1 MVVVP
6 CRASSI
12 SVRRE
17 RNAPVRKA
25 AFGVRRA
32 RTKRRRARLSRD
44 LKPRGLKPRPGRAV
58 ERRRAR
64 PIAFAPRIA
73 DRDRVFDRGL
83 RPTRGGFP
91 INRRDSLVDSDES
104 RRPLR
109 AESAPIARSR
119 GSQGNLAS
127 QSLVFFGFAKRTS
140 IQRSKDRR
148 FLSPASRLEKLP
160 NAAIAGVKR
169 LSRSVTAEWFFADS
183 VVGFSLSE
191 LVAPA
196 GALDAHSH
204 ARAARRTPKIS
215 CTRPRTSLLDAPSTP
230 TAFAARAHAATPPEA
245 RPLHLRIESNV
256 SRARVKHRPGP
267 ASR

>member
-6 CRASSI
+6 CLSRVLDLSQT
-12 SVRRE
+12 
-17 RNAPVRKA
+17 
-25 AFGVRRA
+25 
-32 RTKRRRARLSRD
+32 RTKRAGSKSGVRGSARANETATRASFARFETA
-44 LKPRGLKPRPGRAV
+44 RFETATCAV

-91 INRRDSLVDSDES
+91 INRRDSLVDSES

-109 AESAPIARSR
+109 AESAPIARSA
-119 GSQGNLAS
+119 GEQGNLAS
-127 QSLVFFGFAKRTS
+127 RSLVFFGFAKRTS
-140 IQRSKDRR
+140 IRRSKDRR

-256 SRARVKHRPGP
+256 SRARVKHRPWP